1 MKKQKKIFKEIVSEI
16 HFKNLL
22 NKNGINQDIYTINN
36 WNWNT
41 GIICKSGEFLNI
53 LLNDRNDA
61 KLREISMEL
70 LCLVISE
77 KINNKYFTTEYEEL
91 IEEISKQFSETFS
104 KKHNPED
111 DDDKIELE
119 NLINYLNYNSVL
131 YGLLSEKRLLIMNK
145 IFKTLQIDLNILRG
159 CLILNRNMTGF
170 KKEFESKK

>member
-1 MKKQKKIFKEIVSEI
+1 MNKQKKIFKEIVNEI

-22 NKNGINQDIYTINN
+22 NKNGFNQNLYMIGN

-41 GIICKSGEFLNI
+41 GILCKSGEFLNI

-77 KINNKYFTTEYEEL
+77 KINNKYFVTEDEEL
-91 IEEISKQFSETFS
+91 IKEISTEFRKTFS
-104 KKHNPED
+104 KKHIPED

-119 NLINYLNYNSVL
+119 NLINYLNYNSVV
-131 YGLLSEKRLLIMNK
+131 YGLLSEKRLLVMSK
-145 IFKTLQIDLNILRG
+145 IFKTLRIDLNILRG

-170 KKEFESKK
+170 KKEDDREK